1 MPHNHKG
8 NRALVF
14 VLLVLWFATP
24 IARAQVADPYTVPE
38 LGVTVLLPEG
48 TKAESQF
55 ISGGRAKSILR
66 DPDNTWVIQIF
77 NAVSSNPNLTIPEI
91 LDNFE
96 QQRRDALKAYV
107 DANPNMFDGAT
118 PDLYTDDALGR
129 SPLVVAGRME
139 PDQLTI
145 GEQGAGRFYC
155 ETPLIRPNIVTGY
168 TVFRQSA
175 GTFIIFQLDC
185 VSEVFPKAKQT
196 YETIVA
202 SATFEN
208 SEAARVERATAILSG
223 KAFLASISNE
233 DIEAVLLDEPVYQ
246 RLYKPA
252 PTGLPSDAEE
262 LGWQRMQIRIG
273 QRGELDPRKPKNQW
287 TSADREFGYL
297 VKTEGQIFN
306 RGMEFEIQAVYFLDR
321 ERINEAISIH
331 NTVRKDGRVL
341 SVSETTVIR
350 RNKMMTCTFSQTG
363 KEVQTLDWALQDGYI
378 SLVELVLLPRLVALK
393 TPENSQAEFD
403 FGFYHFHINRTDV
416 LLRRDK
422 FSNVDLVTGWE
433 HLIKQ
438 GPDDPEFRETLD
450 LEGNLIRREMSDGKV
465 MENITAE
472 ELRAIHGK

>member
-1 MPHNHKG
+1 
-8 NRALVF
+8 
-14 VLLVLWFATP
+14 
-24 IARAQVADPYTVPE
+24 
-38 LGVTVLLPEG
+38 
-48 TKAESQF
+48 
-55 ISGGRAKSILR
+55 
-66 DPDNTWVIQIF
+66 
-77 NAVSSNPNLTIPEI
+77 
-91 LDNFE
+91 
-96 QQRRDALKAYV
+96 
-107 DANPNMFDGAT
+107 MFDGAT

-306 RGMEFEIQAVYFLDR
+306 QGMEFEIQAVYFLDR
-321 ERINEAISIH
+321 ERINE
-331 NTVRKDGRVL
+331 
-341 SVSETTVIR
+341 
-350 RNKMMTCTFSQTG
+350 
-363 KEVQTLDWALQDGYI
+363 
-378 SLVELVLLPRLVALK
+378 
-393 TPENSQAEFD
+393 
-403 FGFYHFHINRTDV
+403 
-416 LLRRDK
+416 
-422 FSNVDLVTGWE
+422 
-433 HLIKQ
+433 
-438 GPDDPEFRETLD
+438 
-450 LEGNLIRREMSDGKV
+450 
-465 MENITAE
+465 
-472 ELRAIHGK
+472 